1 MPGPPLTPGEQALD
15 ARVRN
20 EGLHHKHDQQLV
32 VMRASHARK
41 RPHILNDLDKVLNY
55 PDAVRW
61 ELKES
66 GLVGGELE
74 QELLAQQ
81 DYYRWKDG
89 RLSDIVALIDGE
101 TDLRGRDRVRR
112 TPVGTTYYIDADAGL
127 DANDGLAI
135 GTAWRYLDKFTEAA
149 RAAGDKAILRR
160 GMTNRYDNGSDLLFT
175 SDGDEGNPIIIEA
188 DYDDAWSDDVDLS
201 ATATATLTFGSKTV
215 TFVSDISGVLV
226 AGDWIYVTAEDSHEY
241 AYEVDTVVTTTV
253 TLFLPY
259 KGAQAGSGKAM
270 TNMGSSPVWNTVA
283 GDLQWNFDT
292 DHYWKVQ
299 GIHVLGTD
307 GNGNVELDSSMGH
320 VFKDLILEGNGAGDY
335 GLYATDDDAYV
346 LGLKLRF
353 FNHFYNMRSK
363 SGIGGYKRT
372 ELRDSLLD
380 GNNVANGAALS
391 VHQCSEPPTLI
402 DCELKNHARGDLLT
416 GSTVP
421 YISAQYRLRNCL
433 LSSTT
438 PLDEHHLS
446 LANLV
451 RFEDYQG
458 TPGNTR
464 QMSGL
469 ADSEGD
475 VNLQSE
481 TTIVRSGGNT
491 TSIKVTPSTKMSVA
505 WELSRLLLFEFPV
518 YATTD
523 SKTYTVWFRTGDI
536 VDWTADP
543 LATELYLELEYWDHA
558 TNNFRRIVKSAGVV
572 DFNGTTNWQSIA
584 LTAAPAQVGMA
595 YLRCYYAK
603 TKESGKSNI
612 FYCDPKVVIT

>member
-1 MPGPPLTPGEQALD
+1 MPGPPLTPGEKALD

-41 RPHILNDLDKVLNY
+41 RPHILNDLDRALNY

-66 GLVGGELE
+66 GLVGDEIE
-74 QELLAQQ
+74 RELLAQQ

-101 TDLRGRDRVRR
+101 ADLRGRRRVDRS
-112 TPVGTTYYIDADAGL
+112 PVGTTYYIDADAGL

-160 GMTNRYDNGSDLLFT
+160 GMTNNYDNGSDLLFT

-201 ATATATLTFGSKTV
+201 ATATATLTFGSKTI
-215 TFVSDISGVLV
+215 TFASDISGVLV

-259 KGAQAGSGKAM
+259 KGAQAGAGKAM
-270 TNMGSSPVWNTVA
+270 TNMGSAPVWNTAA
-283 GDLQWNFDT
+283 GDLQWNFDG

-299 GIHVLGTD
+299 GPHIRGTD
-307 GNGNVELDSSMGH
+307 GNGNVELDGAMGH
-320 VFKDLILEGNGAGDY
+320 VFKDCIFEGNGANDQGI
-335 GLYATDDDAYV
+335 YAKDDDAYV
-346 LGLKLRF
+346 LGFKLRF
-353 FNHFYNMRSK
+353 WNHYDNLRSFFG
-363 SGIGGYKRT
+363 SFKRS
-372 ELRDSLLD
+372 EFRDCLLD
-380 GNNVANGAALS
+380 GNNVSNGAGIES
-391 VHQCSEPPTLI
+391 HQLTMPSTFV
-402 DCELKNHARGDLLT
+402 DCEFKNHGAGDVRS
-416 GSTVP
+416 GSVP
-421 YISAQYRLRNCL
+421 QDSMQHRLRNCL

-438 PLDEHHLS
+438 PVDKHDVS
-446 LANLV
+446 PANQVML
-451 RFEDYQG
+451 EDYQG
-458 TPGNTR
+458 TPGDTR
-464 QMSGL
+464 QLMGL
-469 ADSEGD
+469 ADAEGD
-475 VNLQSE
+475 ATLQSE
-481 TTIVRSGGNT
+481 TTLVRSGGNT
-491 TSIKVTPSTKMSVA
+491 TSIKVTPSTKMSTA
-505 WELSRLLLFEFPV
+505 WELSRLLVFEFPV

-536 VDWTADP
+536 ADWTADP
-543 LATELYLELEYWDHA
+543 LATELYLELEYWGHA
-558 TNNFRRIVKSAGVV
+558 TNNFRRITKSTGVV
-572 DFNGTTNWQSIA
+572 DFNGSSLWQSIP
-584 LTAAPAQVGMA
+584 LTVAPAQVGMA